1 MSLARDLIDAALAA
15 ELSQNELR
23 VFLALLRQTLCYG
36 KASDALTYKRLVN
49 LTHVRKDRLL
59 PALQKILD
67 QQLFSQT
74 PHKTFGQC
82 FHIHA
87 NFLTASQGQIY
98 APSLPKQRSPFRET
112 EAVSEK
118 ATHTISTITS
128 SKPDTTTRLDAQQ
141 LPYPP
146 SFSPAMQQAAAK
158 LLDGLHPD
166 TARDCL
172 HLLTQRLQKGGITS
186 PLGYLHQLA
195 QAARANRLDCSA
207 LQHKPN
213 AAPSQSQS
221 QTPLNARLHALASD
235 IQALDRLY
243 ALANTPMDAATCL
256 IRQAKLKEWEAVYA
270 SLQRATLQQ
279 SKTT

>member
-59 PALQKILD
+59 PALQTILD

-74 PHKTFGQC
+74 PHKTFGQR

-87 NFLTASQGQIY
+87 DFLTQTQGQIY
-98 APSLPKQRSPFRET
+98 APSLPKQRTPFRET
-112 EAVSEK
+112 EAISEK

-146 SFSPAMQQAAAK
+146 SFSPTMQHAAAK
-158 LLDGLHPD
+158 LLDGLPPD

-172 HLLTQRLQKGGITS
+172 HLLTQRLQKGRITS

-213 AAPSQSQS
+213 AAPSQSQ
-221 QTPLNARLHALASD
+221 TPLNARLHALASD

-243 ALANTPMDAATCL
+243 ALANTPMDAATRL
-256 IRQAKLKEWEAVYA
+256 IRQAKVQEWKNLYA
-270 SLQRATLQQ
+270 CLQNATLQQ
-279 SKTT
+279 SKIT

>member
-112 EAVSEK
+112 EAISEK

-146 SFSPAMQQAAAK
+146 SFSPTMQHAAAK
-158 LLDGLHPD
+158 LLDGLPPD

-172 HLLTQRLQKGGITS
+172 HLLTQRLQKGRITS

-213 AAPSQSQS
+213 AAPSQSQ
-221 QTPLNARLHALASD
+221 TPLNARLHALASD

-243 ALANTPMDAATCL
+243 ALANTPMDAATRL
-256 IRQAKLKEWEAVYA
+256 IRQAKVQEWKNLYA
-270 SLQRATLQQ
+270 CLQNATLQQ
-279 SKTT
+279 SKIT

>member
-1 MSLARDLIDAALAA
+1 MSLAHDLIDAALAA

-67 QQLFSQT
+67 CHLFTQS
-74 PHKTFGQC
+74 PHKTFEQS

-87 NFLTASQGQIY
+87 DFLTSTQGQIY
-98 APSLPKQRSPFRET
+98 APVIPKKRNTFRAS
-112 EAVSEK
+112 EAISEK
-118 ATHTISTITS
+118 TTHTVLIVTKH
-128 SKPDTTTRLDAQQ
+128 KPNTTTVLNANE

-146 SFSPAMQQAAAK
+146 SFSPKMQQAATK
-158 LLDGLHPD
+158 MLDGLTPD

-172 HLLTQRLQKGGITS
+172 LLLSQRLQKGGIIS
-186 PLGYLHQLA
+186 PLGYLYQLV
-195 QAARANRLDCSA
+195 QAARQQRLDYSS
-207 LQHKPN
+207 LQPTQPIPPAINPK
-213 AAPSQSQS
+213 AG
-221 QTPLNARLHALASD
+221 LCARLQALEAD

-243 ALANTPMDAATCL
+243 QLADTPMDAPTLRQRQLKLSEYQQLRQCL
-256 IRQAKLKEWEAVYA
+256 AVIPNQEAG
-270 SLQRATLQQ
+270 
-279 SKTT
+279 

>member
-118 ATHTISTITS
+118 ATHTISTVTAL
-128 SKPDTTTRLDAQQ
+128 KPDTTTRLDAQQ

-213 AAPSQSQS
+213 AAPSQSQ
-221 QTPLNARLHALASD
+221 TPLNARLHALASD
-235 IQALDRLY
+235 IQALDRL
-243 ALANTPMDAATCL
+243 
-256 IRQAKLKEWEAVYA
+256 
-270 SLQRATLQQ
+270 
-279 SKTT
+279 

>member
-59 PALQKILD
+59 PALQKVLD
-67 QQLFSQT
+67 CQFFSQA
-74 PHKTFGQC
+74 PHKTFGQS

-87 NFLTASQGQIY
+87 EFLSNTQGQIY
-98 APSLPKQRSPFRET
+98 APSLPKQRNDFRET
-112 EAVSEK
+112 EAISEK
-118 ATHTISTITS
+118 ATHTLSTVTTIQ
-128 SKPDTTTRLDAQQ
+128 PDTTTRLDTQR
-141 LPYPP
+141 LPYPL
-146 SFSPAMQQAAAK
+146 SFSPTTRQAAARI
-158 LLDGLHPD
+158 LDGLSPD
-166 TARDCL
+166 SARDCL
-172 HLLTQRLQKGGITS
+172 LLLTQRLQKGGINS

-213 AAPSQSQS
+213 AAPSQSQ
-221 QTPLNARLHALASD
+221 TPLNARLHALASD

-243 ALANTPMDAATCL
+243 ALANTPMDTATCL

>member
-118 ATHTISTITS
+118 ATHTISTVTAL
-128 SKPDTTTRLDAQQ
+128 KPDTTTRLDAQQ

-213 AAPSQSQS
+213 AAPSQSQ
-221 QTPLNARLHALASD
+221 TPLNARLHALASD

-256 IRQAKLKEWEAVYA
+256 IRRAKLKEWEAVYA
-270 SLQRATLQQ
+270 SLQPT
-279 SKTT
+279 S

>member
-1 MSLARDLIDAALAA
+1 MSLAHDLIDAALAA

-36 KASDALTYKRLVN
+36 KASDALTYKRLVS

-59 PALQKILD
+59 PALQKVLD
-67 QQLFSQT
+67 CQLFSQA
-74 PHKTFGQC
+74 PHKTFGQS
-82 FHIHA
+82 FQIHA
-87 NFLTASQGQIY
+87 EFLSNTQGQIY
-98 APSLPKQRSPFRET
+98 APSLPKQRNDFRET

-118 ATHTISTITS
+118 ATHTISTVTAL
-128 SKPDTTTRLDAQQ
+128 KPDTTTRLDAQQ

-213 AAPSQSQS
+213 AAPSQSQ
-221 QTPLNARLHALASD
+221 TPLNARLHALASD

-243 ALANTPMDAATCL
+243 ALANTPMDTATCL